1 MSSLLKTRSE
11 GNQQKQASPQEQQLK
26 IEEVRELLGDLP
38 TEMPS
43 FLSDG
48 TIRRFLREKNW
59 SMEQATKALKEAVKW
74 RRRFKPEKICWEDLA
89 SKENEVQRA
98 YIPDYLDNNG
108 RTVFVIMTPKK
119 SLTSTK
125 EHIKQLV
132 YNLEILALSSED
144 AQEENVVCMCD
155 FSGWTLSTTPLWETR
170 ESLYIIQNYYP
181 GLIGAAIL
189 SNPPKIFE
197 SFWKIVKHFI
207 EPTLYDKVKF
217 VYSNNS
223 YSQRILADMFDLDK
237 LEFAF
242 GGRNTASLDITKYSE
257 RMRRGDQIRGACKDA
272 SGTISPSGQR
282 IQSTT

>member
-1 MSSLLKTRSE
+1 MSFLLKTRSE
-11 GNQQKQASPQEQQLK
+11 GNQQKQASPQEQQRK

-38 TEMPS
+38 TETPS

-48 TIRRFLREKNW
+48 TIRRFLRAKNW

-74 RRRFKPEKICWEDLA
+74 RRQFKPDKICW
-89 SKENEVQRA
+89 
-98 YIPDYLDNNG
+98 
-108 RTVFVIMTPKK
+108 
-119 SLTSTK
+119 SLTSAK

-144 AQEENVVCMCD
+144 AQEENIVWMCD

-170 ESLYIIQNYYP
+170 ESLHIIQNYYP
-181 GLIGAAIL
+181 GLVGAAIL

-223 YSQRILADMFDLDK
+223 DSQRILADMFDLDK

-242 GGRNTASLDITKYSE
+242 GGRNTASLDITMYSE
-257 RMRRGDQIRGACKDA
+257 RMRRRDQIRGACKDA
-272 SGTISPSGQR
+272 SGTI
-282 IQSTT
+282 